1 MRKIALIIFS
11 FLLLF
16 QAQVVHAKDLRGFLK
31 NCAWGTLGGA
41 TAGVVS
47 LVFIDKPNE
56 SWGNVARGASLGLYA
71 GIAYGLVRLNQEKN
85 TAIQSDYAIFP
96 TMENGVVAGLQ
107 MNATLLRF

>member
-1 MRKIALIIFS
+1 MRKIIFTS
-11 FLLLF
+11 CLLLF
-16 QAQVVHAKDLRGFLK
+16 PAQVVFAKDLRGFLK

-71 GIAYGLVRLNQEKN
+71 GIAYGLVRLNQDKDM
-85 TAIQSDYAIFP
+85 AAQSDYAVFP
-96 TMENGVVAGLQ
+96 TIENGKIEGFQ